1 MFSDIEGS
9 TAMADRLG
17 DAQFMEVLREHNAII
32 REQVKAHG
40 GFEVKSEGD
49 GFMVAFQSAG
59 KALACAS
66 AIQKALA
73 ERNDEVRNTSFADYS
88 EAECQ
93 DCCHL
98 FGVARLWQI
107 YPPMTLG
114 EHLWD
119 ERNAEPLVC
128 HVGDRAFDG

>member
-1 MFSDIEGS
+1 MSYALVQVGKVGS
-9 TAMADRLG
+9 SLTHVYEKKVPNVTRCGL
-17 DAQFMEVLREHNAII
+17 
-32 REQVKAHG
+32 
-40 GFEVKSEGD
+40 
-49 GFMVAFQSAG
+49 
-59 KALACAS
+59 ALS
-66 AIQKALA
+66 

-119 ERNAEPLVC
+119 ER
-128 HVGDRAFDG
+128 GRRR